1 MFDYGHRLLFAE
13 TARDRKKSTLALP
26 VSVFL
31 LYVASFEVIPIGTFG
46 YSVILFRQTIPKLV
60 NNTLVLL

>member
-31 LYVASFEVIPIGTFG
+31 LYVASLEVIPNGTFG
-46 YSVILFRQTIPKLV
+46 SVILFRQTIPKLV